1 MQINKLLMYLQY
13 LSKIF
18 LYIINPC
25 LLSSFKTKIGL
36 FFISPR
42 TPPPS
47 PITALSLI
55 MSPTDE
61 RSGIWRG
68 NAKW

>member
-13 LSKIF
+13 LSKIC

-42 TPPPS
+42 TPS
-47 PITALSLI
+47 PKTALSLI